1 MPNDPSRPTEMDLLQ
16 TIAFLQWLTDE
27 QPFDAWHKEGL
38 DQRVWIEASGFDPT
52 IVLAGI
58 KNLEQRNLLPSG
70 FEDLLSGALISDAKK
85 SWITATQKLLV
96 RQKSLM
102 ELAGGAGSTL
112 KEVRLSYQKSLIN
125 INKHTDREVE
135 KEIEAKI
142 ERQIEHQI
150 VEGLN
155 KQFPKYIDE
164 WSIGAT
170 AAKQDY
176 KEKTINENQ
185 KSFLAARGITIN
197 EWSGYTAEGTTKGF
211 QINFKNRGYISIEK
225 STEYGYDLQGML
237 GAQDQYRFGWEETNY
252 SINNNGSWSLF
263 SEYISFED
271 TKICATT
278 LTPLVNTY
286 GDIYYEYETSP
297 VIWNLSQA
305 SSVLQKE
312 EKLAYKVN
320 KTIESPYVKLA
331 LKYDL
336 GDKRYSNLATVYDV
350 LKYIQKARFQDFDM
364 ANKIKFTLAM
374 IALEYDLVTK
384 RFSKYHRLWLTSKHI
399 YEALDTPDKIYQKSF
414 ALWWIRGYIKKDM
427 DIQVER
433 TTYHSW
439 GTVVEIDATNKKT
452 GQEDFISAEVG
463 PAGNSVMVSHNDWK
477 WKYLK
482 QTNFGGFGYSKDH
495 IKNQGYVEKQ
505 SKVFQQLQK
514 SWTKEQILYKNV
526 KRAIENPILGA
537 ILHHE
542 VHRYAKDDKYYQAN
556 KLLVDN
562 ELFFIQNQ
570 WQKECKILPWLNLIT
585 AQSSILLLK
594 RLNNVDFKAL
604 NTRQKISLLCDLYY
618 TQNKLKHYKGKFD
631 AFYCG
636 FNRDIHMVGRW
647 LQEINKIST
656 ELVAIA
662 WRQIDAGTYRI
673 HASNLPIYQQLIN
686 RYVIESLEKQNT
698 RIFYISNSEI
708 TVEGNDGILEIW
720 KTQDGVGPSNNIQLK
735 NVINFQI
742 FNREGYRISNFDYF
756 YTDYNVHTFALNWE
770 RKWFASTQEQWAK
783 QAYNQIHIF
792 DIWYRQLTC
801 FPLMAEIL
809 RHDLLHS
816 EAWNKAID
824 NGAIQYLHN
833 NKIFKGLPSLGKINQ
848 SLLLLE
854 EININ
859 KITREQKR
867 WLHRQS
873 KILQLSVFFD
883 IVALRT
889 TVAVFI
895 RRHRSLIK
903 QLNNAAQTLEKV
915 TPDRFYQHS
924 INKYIYSQLK
934 AGNLE
939 YNHYYKVPDTED
951 QVKILK
957 DENSDGNFYD
967 VVISLP
973 NAPAGTRGYTNVNVV
988 KTSNGWEAN
997 YIEQDK
1003 VFYLKKITIDQV
1015 DFDILKRWRNSE
1027 QEKVAIA
1034 EWGQIALFYEH
1045 TKWLLSLAYIP
1056 GILKTQFSKRFNQY
1070 DKYNWIVDN
1079 SAKLTR
1085 DSNYFFHL
1093 DFRRLSTRKK
1103 VIMISDYALFA
1114 TYKLPS
1120 LEQRVVENR
1129 KEEGKAPIAEVYRR
1143 LNRLAKV
1150 YVQIT
1155 FAEIYQREF
1164 DYVFSVPKWKRTLN
1178 RPHDIIVSKEY
1189 NTNTDSEYYNIE
1201 IYNDK
1206 GVKDLIAT
1214 KQQVGWEVEGLNFY
1228 AYGDIGTGKN
1238 FSFYYTTGL
1247 DPSRNLSI
1255 SGQWKGAISINT
1267 NKQAIN
1273 IPSFRSLK
1281 ELQKEYQSLKYLSG
1295 FVKNTVINS
1304 IAHKYIRRHHK
1315 IDQIVKWLP
1324 STKKLEYTAAEAKKL
1339 NFKVHK
1345 EGKILLI
1352 LDYYRAA
1359 DSIIKHYQHLST
1371 HLSTQEKGLLS
1382 QDIRLLLELTSILKS
1397 HKIVPGT
1404 HGKIDQW
1411 FEHYKTSSIL
1421 PIAIDSYLNYIYGIK
1436 HPKAHKRPWK
1446 QWKTWNERIDSL
1458 IDLTRVFGISAEAEN
1473 EFYTIEKNALTAA
1486 YKTYQTDIIIKGY
1499 SKQISLKYADRAYVA
1514 SLISQDQALW
1524 GSYQNF
1530 VSRINKAH
1538 WNQEYDFWY
1547 LDFKVKTPKGWSE
1560 KQTINFANAKVEK
1573 IVKDSIEEIYC
1584 REILSARKLFHIQN
1598 DKYAREL
1605 RLDKYLLIQIA
1616 ADKVAANYIGHYK
1629 SLIARERSS
1638 LKRGHFYHF
1647 FVDLGLAA
1655 WDLVKTPYT
1664 IVATTWKDLINGDG
1678 FFKSWDDG
1686 LEAGFKNIKK
1696 SINYLADDVKDLFFL
1711 VDGLLLDIEWLG
1723 KESIFRWCK
1732 NVSWIKKIDG
1742 GMKHAIFDVEMG
1754 AVLIGKSILEMPLTL
1769 AKDVNNIGKGLVA
1782 WADGKITFKQ
1792 MLANDLEPLVHTINR
1807 LAKFV
1812 DHIFIH
1818 PKIIMKKIGDIKTLL
1833 HFMKLKH
1840 EVKIVRRFEKI
1851 DRHTRKRLYRQTFGI
1866 IKSPFEKFKQRHEG
1880 FYYKLKLTN
1889 KQYIETGYFTSHP
1902 DASIA
1907 ERQLDAIYEAQIN
1920 LNKISNKSDLQRA
1933 EQQLTNQFNID
1944 KDKLTLQKQAIDA
1957 DKFMADSNEVKSKL
1971 IEKFAVKNFESYFNI
1986 SSANLHRIEK
1996 EDKKGFHLFIKKE
2009 GKLHLAGIAV
2019 NLFENWMNTFIKRQR
2034 KYVHAYAQ
2042 LYTNHPKYAS
2052 SILEL
2057 DCLSA
2062 FYADV
2067 KKEQTIINSAW
2078 ASWGRNDGK
2087 MVFDALTNYF
2097 LPGFNIE
2104 KVSSELFGLILPF
2117 TVLGSNGMYMSA
2129 KQIKKI
2135 RTYDNSHHIGEKVFD
2150 MILWSYFLQ
2159 QHKITKIPTLDWFT
2173 HKNLSPLLPF
2183 LPYTE
2188 IANKDINNPDR
2199 RNRIKRYEKYYH
2211 GFLKTYAVYSNRL
2224 KSINRLLNLQ
2234 IESLSEINSA
2244 LKKFVGNT
2252 GVNGLYKQLFQQIL
2266 IYDYTQK
2273 TYSQWIKS
2281 MKKYHSKQLEY
2292 LEHDKYVLSHD
2303 VEQGDSVTVGD
2314 VLMTFT
2320 PEGQLNINQK
2330 YNKLN
2335 DIVTPPIPDPTP
2347 VPPKPKQ
2354 EIKKIDREIR
2364 VNPIRV
2370 FKNFEVI
2377 KHISKVF
2384 KEKSLKQDAAKLK
2397 SESVA
2402 EAEAK
2407 VEAKEATLIERE
2419 ADTVLIEF
2427 DNTIIASENYIESAI
2442 EDACTGIETELDS
2455 TITDIEA
2462 DLNILEDV

>member
-1 MPNDPSRPTEMDLLQ
+1 MDLIQ
-16 TIAFLQWLTDE
+16 TIAFLQWLTDG
-27 QPFDAWHKEGL
+27 QPFDTWHKEGL
-38 DQRVWIEASGFDPT
+38 LDQRAWIEANGFDPA

-58 KNLEQRNLLPSG
+58 EGLEQRNLLPSG
-70 FEDLLSGALISDAKK
+70 FEDLLSGALILDAKN
-85 SWITATQKLLV
+85 SWIKAAQELLI

-112 KEVRLSYQKSLIN
+112 KEFRLSYQKSLNN
-125 INKHTDREVE
+125 INKHTDREIE
-135 KEIEAKI
+135 KEIEGKI

-155 KQFPKYIDE
+155 KEFPKYTDE

-185 KSFLAARGITIN
+185 KSFLTAHGITIN
-197 EWSGYTAEGTTKGF
+197 KISYYNAYNGTTTGF
-211 QINFKNRGYISIEK
+211 QLNFKHGGYIYIDKDTSGGELNGG
-225 STEYGYDLQGML
+225 ELQAEL
-237 GAQDQYRFGWEETNY
+237 GAQRAYQFTWNENPSEERYYEGNCWL
-252 SINNNGSWSLF
+252 IF
-263 SEYISFED
+263 SQYISLRD
-271 TKICATT
+271 LNKKQ
-278 LTPLVNTY
+278 TY
-286 GDIYYEYETSP
+286 AWNEQGNPETRP
-297 VIWNLSQA
+297 AIWNLFQA
-305 SSVLQKE
+305 TSVLQKE
-312 EKLAYKVN
+312 ERLATKVN

-336 GDKRYSNLATVYDV
+336 GDKRYSNLASVYDV
-350 LKYIQKARFQDFDM
+350 LKYIQKAKFEDFSV
-364 ANKIKFTLAM
+364 ANMIKFTLAM
-374 IALEYDLVTK
+374 MELEYDLVTK
-384 RFSKYHRLWLTSKHI
+384 KFSKYQRLWLTSKHI

-414 ALWWIRGYIKKDM
+414 ALWWIRGYIKQD
-427 DIQVER
+427 DIRVYNDSYDSAKGEETDVQ
-433 TTYHSW
+433 
-439 GTVVEIDATNKKT
+439 IDVTNKKT
-452 GQEDFISAEVG
+452 GQTDFINAEVG
-463 PAGNSVMVSHNDWK
+463 PTGNEVIVSHNGWK

-482 QTNFGGFGYSKDH
+482 QTDFGGFGYSKDH
-495 IKNQGYVEKQ
+495 IKKQGYEEEKQ
-505 SKVFQQLQK
+505 SQIFQQLQK
-514 SWTKEQILYKNV
+514 SWTKEQILHNNFERTV
-526 KRAIENPILGA
+526 GNPVLNR

-542 VHRYAKDDKYYQAN
+542 VRRYANDHKYYQVN
-556 KLLVDN
+556 KVYIDN
-562 ELFFIQNQ
+562 QLSYIQTQ
-570 WQKECKILPWLNLIT
+570 WQKESKNIPWLNLIT
-585 AQSSILLLK
+585 KQSSFLLL
-594 RLNNVDFKAL
+594 RRVNNVDFKAL
-604 NTRQKISLLCDLYY
+604 KTRQKVSLLCDLYY
-618 TQNKLKHYKGKFD
+618 TQNKFKHYKGKID

-636 FNRDIHMVGRW
+636 FNRYIHMVGRW
-647 LQEINKIST
+647 LDEINKIST
-656 ELVAIA
+656 ELVSIA
-662 WRQIDAGTYRI
+662 WRQIVAGTYRI
-673 HASNLPIYQQLIN
+673 HASNLPIYSQLIN
-686 RYVIESLEKQNT
+686 RLVIESLEKQNP
-698 RIFYISNSEI
+698 RISYKSNSEI
-708 TVEGNDGILEIW
+708 VVQGNDGALQIW
-720 KTQDGVGPSNNIQLK
+720 KTQVVVGSDNNLQYK
-735 NVINFQI
+735 NAINFQI
-742 FNREGYRISNFDYF
+742 FNDEDYRISYFDYF
-756 YTDYNVHTFALNWE
+756 YTDYNVHQFALNWE

-783 QAYNQIHIF
+783 QAYNQIRIF

-816 EAWNKAID
+816 KDWNKAIN
-824 NGAIQYLHN
+824 NGVLQYLHK
-833 NKIFKGLPSLGKINQ
+833 NKILKGLPSLGKINQ
-848 SLLLLE
+848 TLLLLE
-854 EININ
+854 EIDIN
-859 KITREQKR
+859 GITREQKR

-873 KILQLSVFFD
+873 KILQLSVFLD

-889 TVAVFI
+889 TVAVFS

-924 INKYIYSQLK
+924 INTYIYSQLK

-939 YNHYYKVPDTED
+939 YNHYYKIPDTED
-951 QVKILK
+951 QVEILK
-957 DENSDGNFYD
+957 EENSNGNLYD

-973 NAPAGTRGYTNVNVV
+973 NAPAGTRGYTNVDVS
-988 KTSNGWEAN
+988 KTSNGWVAN

-1003 VFYLKKITIDQV
+1003 VFYLNNINIDQV

-1027 QEKVAIA
+1027 QEKVAID

-1045 TKWLLSLAYIP
+1045 TKWLFSLAYIP
-1056 GILKTQFSKRFNQY
+1056 GILKRQSSKRFKQY
-1070 DKYNWIVDN
+1070 DKYNWVVDN
-1079 SAKLTR
+1079 AAKLTR
-1085 DSNYFFHL
+1085 DSNYFFNL

-1103 VIMISDYALFA
+1103 VMMISDYALFA

-1120 LEQRVVENR
+1120 LEQRVGEHR

-1155 FAEIYQREF
+1155 FAEIYQHEF
-1164 DYVFSVPKWKRTLN
+1164 DYVFNVPKWKRTLN
-1178 RPHDIIVSKEY
+1178 RPHDIIISKEY
-1189 NTNTDSEYYNIE
+1189 NTSTDSEYYNIE

-1206 GVKDLIAT
+1206 GAKDLIAT
-1214 KQQVGWEVEGLNFY
+1214 KQQVGWDVEGLNFF
-1228 AYGDIGTGKN
+1228 AYGDISRGGN
-1238 FSFYYTTGL
+1238 FNFYYTTVL
-1247 DPSRNLSI
+1247 DPIRQLTI
-1255 SGQWKGAISINT
+1255 SGQWKGSISINT

-1281 ELQKEYQSLKYLSG
+1281 ELKKEYQSLKYLSG

-1304 IAHKYIRRHHK
+1304 VAHKYIRRHHK

-1324 STKKLEYTAAEAKKL
+1324 STKKLEYTIAEARKI
-1339 NFKVHK
+1339 NFKAHK
-1345 EGKILLI
+1345 EGKKILI

-1359 DSIIKHYQHLST
+1359 YSISKHYQHLST
-1371 HLSTQEKGLLS
+1371 HLSTQEKGFLS
-1382 QDIRLLLELTSILKS
+1382 QDNRLLLELTSILKS

-1411 FEHYKTSSIL
+1411 FEHYKTSGIL
-1421 PIAIDSYLNYIYGIK
+1421 PNAIASIQKYIYGIK

-1446 QWKTWNERIDSL
+1446 QWKTWNERVDSL
-1458 IDLTRVFGISAEAEN
+1458 INLTRVSGIIAEAEN

-1486 YKTYQTDIIIKGY
+1486 YKTYQTDLLIKND

-1524 GSYQNF
+1524 GSYLKF
-1530 VSRINKAH
+1530 VSRINNAPYKV
-1538 WNQEYDFWY
+1538 EYDFWY

-1560 KQTINFANAKVEK
+1560 EQTVNFADAKVEK
-1573 IVKDSIEEIYC
+1573 IAEDSIEEIYC

-1629 SLIARERSS
+1629 SLIAKERSS
-1638 LKRGHFYHF
+1638 LKRGHLYHF

-1664 IVATTWKDLINGDG
+1664 IVATTWKDLINGVG

-1696 SINYLADDVKDLFFL
+1696 SINYLAEDVKDLFFL

-1723 KESIFRWCK
+1723 KETIFRWCR

-1769 AKDVNNIGKGLVA
+1769 AKDVNDIGKGLVA
-1782 WADGKITFKQ
+1782 WGEGKITFKQ

-1812 DHIFIH
+1812 DHIFTH
-1818 PKIIMKKIGDIKTLL
+1818 PKTIIKKIGDIKTLL

-1851 DRHTRKRLYRQTFGI
+1851 DRHTRKRLHHQTFGI
-1866 IKSPFEKFKQRHEG
+1866 IQSPFEKFKQRNEG
-1880 FYYKLKLTN
+1880 LYYKLKLTN
-1889 KQYIETGYFTSHP
+1889 KQYINTGYFTSHL

-1907 ERQLDAIYEAQIN
+1907 ERQLDAIYKAQIK
-1920 LNKISNKSDLQRA
+1920 LNKISNKSDLQQA

-1944 KDKLTLQKQAIDA
+1944 KDKLTVQKQAIDA

-1971 IEKFAVKNFESYFNI
+1971 FEKFVVKDFESYFNI
-1986 SSANLHRIEK
+1986 SSANLQRIEK
-1996 EDKKGFHLFIKKE
+1996 EDKKGLHLFIKKE
-2009 GKLHLAGIAV
+2009 GKLHLTSIVV
-2019 NLFENWMNTFIKRQR
+2019 NLFENWMNTVIKRQR

-2042 LYTNHPKYAS
+2042 LYTNHPKFAS
-2052 SILEL
+2052 AILEL

-2067 KKEQTIINSAW
+2067 KKEQTIINSDW

-2087 MVFDALTNYF
+2087 MLFDALTTYF
-2097 LPGFNIE
+2097 LPGFNI
-2104 KVSSELFGLILPF
+2104 KKDPSELFGLNLSF
-2117 TVLGSNGMYMSA
+2117 TVLGSNGKFMSV
-2129 KQIKKI
+2129 KQINKI
-2135 RTYDNSHHIGEKVFD
+2135 KTYDNAHHIGEKIFD
-2150 MILWSYFLQ
+2150 MILWTYFLD
-2159 QHKITKIPTLDWFT
+2159 QHKITKIPTLNWFT
-2173 HKNLSPLLPF
+2173 HKNLSPLSPF

-2188 IANKDINNPDR
+2188 IVNKKINNS
-2199 RNRIKRYEKYYH
+2199 NRHNTIKRYEKYYH
-2211 GFLKTYAVYSNRL
+2211 GSLKTYAVYSKRL
-2224 KSINRLLNLQ
+2224 KSINRLLDLQ

-2244 LKKFVGNT
+2244 LKKFEGMIDVSGF
-2252 GVNGLYKQLFQQIL
+2252 YKQLFQQIL
-2266 IYDYTQK
+2266 IFDYTQK
-2273 TYSQWIKS
+2273 SYSNWMNS
-2281 MKKYHSKQLEY
+2281 MKKHHSKQLDY

-2303 VEQGDSVTVGD
+2303 VELGDTVTVGD

-2320 PEGQLNINQK
+2320 PEGQLNINQT

-2335 DIVTPPIPDPTP
+2335 DIVTPPTPGPTP
-2347 VPPKPKQ
+2347 APPKPKQ
-2354 EIKKIDREIR
+2354 EIKRIDREIR

-2370 FKNFEVI
+2370 FKNYEVI

-2397 SESVA
+2397 SESIA

-2427 DNTIIASENYIESAI
+2427 DNTIIASENYIESAV
-2442 EDACTGIETELDS
+2442 EDACAGIEIELDN
-2455 TITDIEA
+2455 TVTDIEA